1 MTAAD
6 IKINEESRV
15 PKYKQIVDSIIGDI
29 ANGKVAVGEKI
40 PSINEL
46 SETCYLSRDT
56 VEKAY
61 KTLKDRKI
69 IESVHGKGYY
79 TTKTN
84 LISKLNIFFLIN
96 KPSTYKMEVFDSF
109 VDAMG
114 INAHVNVYIY
124 HCDQSLFINALES
137 AIGAYDHY
145 VIMPHF
151 RDSNSN
157 HVSYTDDV
165 LKAIEKVPKEKL
177 LILDNTKPVIKGE
190 YATIYQDFKN
200 DIYEALK
207 EALVKLRTYQKIIL
221 IYPKKAVH
229 PYPRRIVDG
238 FLQFCREYDL
248 DHEILDEIYPDMELT
263 SRDVYITVQER
274 DLVNLLRQ
282 VRAGGLVLGKDMGI
296 ISYNETPLKE
306 IFDITVISTDF
317 RGMGAL
323 AATMIMS
330 GKIENVKNV
339 FNYIE
344 RGSV

>member
-6 IKINEESRV
+6 IIINEESRI

-29 ANGKVAVGEKI
+29 ATGKVSVGEKI

-46 SETCYLSRDT
+46 SESCYLSRDT

-96 KPSTYKMEVFDSF
+96 KPSTYKMEVYDSF
-109 VDAMG
+109 VDSIG

-124 HCDQSLFINALES
+124 HCDQSLFINALEG
-137 AIGAYDHY
+137 ALGAYDHY

-165 LKAIEKVPKEKL
+165 LRVIEKVPKEKL
-177 LILDNTKPVIKGE
+177 LILDNTKPVIKGA
-190 YATIYQDFKN
+190 YSTIYQDFKN
-200 DIYEALK
+200 DIYDALK
-207 EALVKLRTYQKIIL
+207 QALEKLRGYNKIIL
-221 IYPKKAVH
+221 IYPKKSAH
-229 PYPRRIVDG
+229 PYPRRILDG

-248 DHEILDEIYPDMELT
+248 DYEVLDEIYQDMELA

-282 VRAGGLVLGKDMGI
+282 VRAGGLALGKDMGI
-296 ISYNETPLKE
+296 ISYNDTPLKE
-306 IFDITVISTDF
+306 LLDITVISTDF
-317 RGMGAL
+317 RAMGAS
-323 AATMIMS
+323 AACMLLS
-330 GKIENVKNV
+330 GRKENVKNA

-344 RGSV
+344 RSSL